1 MGAVEVTVRDD
12 STKQR
17 FEVLVDGEVAGFTR
31 YKQEGEAL
39 AFVHTEVDDAYE
51 GRGLGSR
58 LVGEALAQMRQRGV
72 EVLPYCPFVQSYLQR
87 HAELQDLVPVG
98 DRERFGLA

>member
-1 MGAVEVTVRDD
+1 
-12 STKQR
+12 
-17 FEVLVDGEVAGFTR
+17 
-31 YKQEGEAL
+31 
-39 AFVHTEVDDAYE
+39 
-51 GRGLGSR
+51 
-58 LVGEALAQMRQRGV
+58 MRQRGV